1 VNARTDQLGWI
12 EWKKLSN
19 GEEVCR
25 FRCWIPDLGSADGRR
40 KVSSS
45 WLSGLKKR
53 RASRM
58 LNDWLKDVQ
67 PITCIDEAKAKS
79 KEETKAETEELTFR
93 QFTETHWE
101 TYQQNRGVKD
111 STKYS
116 HRGMLKNHIVPILG
130 SRLLVDIS
138 PTDISD
144 FFRDMGNKGLSTKFV
159 LNNYLLLHAMFEVAL
174 ELDLISNSPVRK
186 KLHRPKHR
194 KTKMPFWTV
203 HQVQAVLREIPVL
216 WQAFFYC
223 LALTTV
229 RIGELLALKWR
240 DIDWEGRTITF
251 SKTLWRGKVQATTK
265 TNEDYIRHMPDS
277 LARVLDEHLRRS
289 IRLAPDDF
297 VFSRSDQ
304 DGRPCDPDEVRL
316 GILYPAVDR
325 CSIPRTPRGSGFHA
339 FRRAASKYIRQH
351 AGLELAAVQL
361 GHKQM
366 TTTDTFYNER
376 DLADKKRAAELIEGA
391 ILGRLAP
398 EP

>member
-1 VNARTDQLGWI
+1 
-12 EWKKLSN
+12 
-19 GEEVCR
+19 
-25 FRCWIPDLGSADGRR
+25 
-40 KVSSS
+40 
-45 WLSGLKKR
+45 
-53 RASRM
+53 
-58 LNDWLKDVQ
+58 
-67 PITCIDEAKAKS
+67 
-79 KEETKAETEELTFR
+79 
-93 QFTETHWE
+93 
-101 TYQQNRGVKD
+101 
-111 STKYS
+111 
-116 HRGMLKNHIVPILG
+116 MLKNHIVPILG

-159 LNNYLLLHAMFEVAL
+159 LKNYLLLHAMFEVAL

-297 VFSRSDQ
+297 IFSRSEQ

-316 GILYPAVDR
+316 GVLYPALDR